1 MIDTAKSCNFAQQ
14 APLMLQEERQRFILQ
29 RINLHHKVLTSDL
42 CQLLNVSLDTVRRDL
57 TELERKGKLVKVHGG
72 ALSNMFHYP
81 YQQPEVYAREE
92 KIAIARKALSLI
104 KDGMVILAG
113 GGTVMLE
120 LARLFPENM
129 KGTFFTVSPLVALEV
144 TQRSTVEVILLGGR
158 LARNSYICTGS
169 SVVSQLAELRADL
182 CLMGTNGIAL
192 KEGITDNDWEV
203 VQVKKAM
210 VRCAESTAV
219 LTISE
224 KLGTAQRMQV
234 CPLSSIDCLV
244 TELKPEDEKLSEF
257 SKLFKVV

>member
-1 MIDTAKSCNFAQQ
+1 
-14 APLMLQEERQRFILQ
+14 MLQEERQRFILQ

-120 LARLFPENM
+120 LARLFPENL

-234 CPLSSIDCLV
+234 CPLSSIDHLI
-244 TELKPEDEKLSEF
+244 TELRPEDERLKEF
-257 SKLFKVV
+257 SKLFKVI

>member
-1 MIDTAKSCNFAQQ
+1 
-14 APLMLQEERQRFILQ
+14 MLQEERQQFILQ
-29 RINLHHKVLTSDL
+29 RINVHHKVLTSDL

-92 KIAIARKALSLI
+92 KVAIARKALSLI
-104 KDGMVILAG
+104 KDGMVILAA

-120 LARLFPENM
+120 LARIFPENFR
-129 KGTFFTVSPLVALEV
+129 GTFFTVSPLVGLEV
-144 TQRSTVEVILLGGR
+144 TQRSTAEVILLSGR

-169 SVVSQLAELRADL
+169 SVINQLSEIRADL
-182 CLMGTNGIAL
+182 CLMGTNGISL
-192 KEGITDNDWEV
+192 EEGVTDNDWEV

-210 VRCAESTAV
+210 VRSAESTAV

-224 KLGTAQRMQV
+224 KLGTARRMQV
-234 CPLSSIDCLV
+234 SPLTAIDHLV
-244 TELKPEDEKLSEF
+244 TELHPEDERLMEF
-257 SKLFKVV
+257 SKLFRVI

>member
-1 MIDTAKSCNFAQQ
+1 
-14 APLMLQEERQRFILQ
+14 MLQEERQQFILQ

-104 KDGMVILAG
+104 KEGMVILAG

-182 CLMGTNGIAL
+182 CLMGTNGISL

-210 VRCAESTAV
+210 VRCSEATAI

-234 CPLSSIDCLV
+234 CPISSIDNLI
-244 TELKPEDEKLSEF
+244 TELRPEDERLKEFAKLIAIS
-257 SKLFKVV
+257 

>member
-1 MIDTAKSCNFAQQ
+1 
-14 APLMLQEERQRFILQ
+14 MLQEERQQFILQ
-29 RINLHHKVLTSDL
+29 RINVHHKVLTSDL

-92 KIAIARKALSLI
+92 KVAIARKALSLI
-104 KDGMVILAG
+104 KDGMVILAA

-120 LARLFPENM
+120 LARIFPENF
-129 KGTFFTVSPLVALEV
+129 KGTFFTVSPLVGLEV
-144 TQRSTVEVILLGGR
+144 TQRSTAEVILLSGR

-169 SVVSQLAELRADL
+169 SVINQLSEIRADL
-182 CLMGTNGIAL
+182 CLMGTNGISL
-192 KEGITDNDWEV
+192 EEGITDNDWEV

-210 VRCAESTAV
+210 VRSAESAAI

-224 KLGTAQRMQV
+224 KLGTAQRLQV
-234 CPLSSIDCLV
+234 CPLPAIDNLV
-244 TELKPEDEKLSEF
+244 TELHPGDDRLKEY
-257 SKLFKVV
+257 SKLFGVI